1 MNFQSRLVPVD
12 YQVVFAEHAGVAEAH
27 FSLDTN
33 PEPDKPLGFWSRSGG
48 FDAGHGLHQQL
59 GAELGQPLAQLLG
72 VFQQAN
78 GDGALQQHRPG
89 IEALL
94 HGHDPYAG
102 AAVAL
107 QQAPLDRSSATP
119 AGQ

>member
-48 FDAGHGLHQQL
+48 FDA
-59 GAELGQPLAQLLG
+59 
-72 VFQQAN
+72 
-78 GDGALQQHRPG
+78 R
-89 IEALL
+89 
-94 HGHDPYAG
+94 
-102 AAVAL
+102 
-107 QQAPLDRSSATP
+107 
-119 AGQ
+119 